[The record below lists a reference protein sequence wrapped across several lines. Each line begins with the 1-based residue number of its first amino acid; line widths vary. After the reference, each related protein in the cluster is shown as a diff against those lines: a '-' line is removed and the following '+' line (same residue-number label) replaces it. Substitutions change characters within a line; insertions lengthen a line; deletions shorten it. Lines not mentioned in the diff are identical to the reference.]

1 MRFNYLL
8 NGKRGS
14 YGLLRKY
21 GGKII
26 SPGLVET
33 APENEKIFLEQMK
46 KITKNLSIERTFAV
60 K

>member
-1 MRFNYLL
+1 MGAAVIKWKKGN
-8 NGKRGS
+8 

-26 SPGLVET
+26 NPGVVET
-33 APENEKIFLEQMK
+33 MPENEKIFLEQMR
-46 KITKNLSIERTFAV
+46 KITKNLSVERIFAV